1 MTPNGGELAGVP
13 VLVSDQVPAADS
25 NGRKAVLLDA
35 TAIAGDAEAPMLD
48 ASDQATLQLATNP
61 AGGAQNLV
69 SMFQTDSV
77 ALLVTRWLGF
87 DVTRPSGVV
96 VIEDVQ
102 W

>member
-1 MTPNGGELAGVP
+1 MSWSNAT
-13 VLVSDQVPAADS
+13 VS
-25 NGRKAVLLDA
+25 R
-35 TAIAGDAEAPMLD
+35 TDAEAPMLD

-96 VIEDVQ
+96 VIEDVA